1 MTNVIEVAKNVA
13 KTDAARI
20 TAQVIVTG
28 AALVAVHLVT
38 KKIENRD

>member
-1 MTNVIEVAKNVA
+1 MSKIIDVAKTVA
-13 KTDAARI
+13 QTDAARI
-20 TAQVIVTG
+20 TAQVVATG